1 MSEFELLFKERD
13 RLEKE
18 VNLLNEKLEYL
29 GKAFDETSSG
39 SKRFELKKEKE
50 EAEDRYDEVNRYLEI
65 VRRKINELNVC
76 RIFDRLLDL
85 DCNCH
90 VERFTDFIT
99 SQKAGAFFIQ
109 GSAKYSLRLLLK
121 RLLQEISFCV
131 TERPIIINLPSLFK
145 HQGGIALLNDFDV
158 VELLWCELGRQLRLR
173 RPRPEQIVQK
183 LSEKRGT
190 QNIVLV
196 LEELDSRYDLNEII
210 GKFWFDLADH
220 MEQNSD
226 YYFVML
232 LLLNDYNCLD
242 DYCMDCFDAYDA
254 QWRYRIPVRLPMLD
268 KFEAEDLLDWMK
280 RARGIFDIGF
290 KKHASQTVEQIMNNC
305 SGYPDEVIE
314 YICTK
319 ICQCEFDEGI
329 LKRWLTF

>member
-18 VNLLNEKLEYL
+18 LNLLYEKLEYL
-29 GKAFDETSSG
+29 GKAFDETSSC
-39 SKRFELKKEKE
+39 SKGFELKKEKE
-50 EAEDRYDEVNRYLEI
+50 EAEDRYDEVNRYLER
-65 VRRKINELNVC
+65 VGQKINELNVC

-85 DCNCH
+85 DCNLH

-99 SQKAGAFFIQ
+99 SQKAGAFFIR

-131 TERPIIINLPSLFK
+131 TEKPIIINLPSLFK
-145 HQGGIALLNDFDV
+145 HQGGIALLNNFDV

-173 RPRPEQIVQK
+173 RPGHEQIVQK

-190 QNIVLV
+190 QNVILV
-196 LEELDSRYDLNEII
+196 LEELDSQYDLNEII
-210 GKFWFDLADH
+210 EKFWFDLADH

-226 YYFVML
+226 YYFLML
-232 LLLNDYNCLD
+232 LLLDDHNCLD
-242 DYCMDCFDAYDA
+242 EYCMDCFDAYDA
-254 QWRYRIPVRLPMLD
+254 KWCYRIPVRLPMLD
-268 KFEAEDLLDWMK
+268 KFETEDLLDWMK
-280 RARGIFDIGF
+280 RARGIFDIGL
-290 KKHASQTVEQIMNNC
+290 KKHANQIVEQIMKNC
-305 SGYPDEVIE
+305 SGYPDGVIE
-314 YICTK
+314 YICTE

-329 LKRWLTF
+329 LKRWLTL